1 MIYAISQIKPTTG
14 LNPLFIV
21 TGFFVAKNVGILF
34 LNIII
39 IRMEEQESQN
49 NNTYFI
55 LTKSNQIIRGFKF
68 YKIRLNT

>member
-39 IRMEEQESQN
+39 ILMEVQESQN
-49 NNTYFI
+49 DKLHIFHT
-55 LTKSNQIIRGFKF
+55 FK
-68 YKIRLNT
+68 K

>member
-39 IRMEEQESQN
+39 ILMEEQESQN
-49 NNTYFI
+49 NTYFI
-55 LTKSNQIIRGFKF
+55 VTKSNQTIRSFKF
-68 YKIRLNT
+68 IQFN